1 MSQNEE
7 NAQWEDFKTG
17 KNKDKLD
24 KKKKLRKKK
33 ICNMPNILSDFYK

>member
-24 KKKKLRKKK
+24 KKKKTKKK
-33 ICNMPNILSDFYK
+33 ENMQHAQYII

>member
-1 MSQNEE
+1 MNLMHSKFISKMSQNEE

-24 KKKKLRKKK
+24 KKKK
-33 ICNMPNILSDFYK
+33 N